1 MPLDFE
7 KIAIICSFCS
17 CSSQVLKGG
26 GGINV
31 SKVSQTS
38 LVFRL
43 KIAQEGFSSTV
54 SIYQDIS
61 LDWSRVG
68 VVRVVDVTSMAPCP
82 GHCRFVI
89 R

>member
-7 KIAIICSFCS
+7 KLQYLQFLFMFFTSP
-17 CSSQVLKGG
+17 QRG

-38 LVFRL
+38 LVFKL

-68 VVRVVDVTSMAPCP
+68 VVRVVDVISMAPCP